1 MSELPPQD
9 QNAAIVDDESEEVLD
24 PFKQFVAFILF
35 DMVTL
40 GLVFPFNLVYDVYLS
55 LHFI

>member
-9 QNAAIVDDESEEVLD
+9 QSAMVEDTEEVVD

>member
-9 QNAAIVDDESEEVLD
+9 DTGMVDETVVLD

-40 GLVFPFNLVYDVYLS
+40 GVFPLNIVYDVYLS